1 MAQSGRR
8 PRKPKRRLPR
18 VPDTVRYP
26 GMSRFPKNDRL
37 TRGHEAE
44 ARAAQ
49 RARQPRALGRLVLR
63 LLGGKPRPPR
73 QD

>member
-1 MAQSGRR
+1 MGATGKR
-8 PRKPKRRLPR
+8 PRKPKRRLPK

-26 GMSRFPKNDRL
+26 GMTRFPKNDRL

-49 RARQPRALGRLVLR
+49 RARQPGALGRLILRVLSGR
-63 LLGGKPRPPR
+63 RGPQP
-73 QD
+73 